1 MVKVYVGLGVA
12 VVFFTVY
19 ALVDCIIADERRV
32 RALPKSVW
40 ALVILL
46 IAPIGGIL
54 WFTLGKNR
62 GADAT
67 MPREVAP
74 DDDPTFLQGLSRDK
88 DQAERIRRLEQE
100 LADLD
105 DDPKD

>member
-1 MVKVYVGLGVA
+1 MVKVYIGLGVA

-19 ALVDCIIADERRV
+19 ALVDCIVTDERRI
-32 RALPKSVW
+32 RALPKAVW

-54 WFTLGKNR
+54 WFTIGKNR
-62 GADAT
+62 DADAVAL
-67 MPREVAP
+67 RQLAP
-74 DDDPTFLQGLSRDK
+74 DDDPTFLKGLAHEK